1 MAEMRV
7 QRRLAAILAAD
18 VVGYSRMMEV
28 DEAGTLAQ
36 LKTHRIEV
44 FDPRIAEH
52 NGRIVKT
59 TGDGVLVEFASAVD
73 ATECAIKIQR
83 SLAKRNEDVPEGHRI
98 ELRIGINLGDIIV
111 DGGDIYGDGVNV
123 AARLEG
129 LCNTGEVFVSAV
141 VHDQVEGKFEA
152 AFEDLG
158 EHTVKNID
166 KPVQVYRVLSNGGQS
181 PVAAIPSSGAILE
194 RPALAVLPL
203 TNMSGD
209 PEQEYFADGL
219 TEDLITAL
227 AAWRSFPVIARNSTF
242 AYKGTSQDVRQVAS
256 ELGARYILEGSV
268 RKGGNRVRI
277 TAQLIDASS
286 GHHVWAEKFD
296 RDLDDVFAVQ
306 DEITLRIAATVEP
319 AVGKIERKR
328 SVVKPAK
335 SLDAWDYYQRGMSE
349 LNTYTKTGSAQ
360 ARVLFD
366 QAIAL
371 DGTYSQAYSGMAWS
385 HVLDLL
391 LEHTPEPE
399 ESMAKLLAA
408 AQRAAALDD
417 EDSVAHLMLSIAY
430 MWPNEDELSIAA
442 GERAIELNPSNALA
456 LVSLGNILDLV
467 GRTDEGIEKIE
478 SGLRLNPRDA
488 NNHIYMAF
496 LGRAY
501 LNARRYEQAAER
513 ARKAIHRRS
522 DYPNA
527 HYILAV
533 SLAHLGLEAQARD
546 ALDACNRIKPGF
558 AERRSEWRPYRNPA
572 DNDHIHAGLKKIGR

>member
-1 MAEMRV
+1 MSEGT
-7 QRRLAAILAAD
+7 QRRLAAIVSAD
-18 VVGYSRMMEV
+18 VVGYSRLMGV
-28 DEAGTLAQ
+28 DEAGTHAR
-36 LKTHRIEV
+36 LKARFAELV
-44 FDPRIAEH
+44 EPKIAEH
-52 NGRIVKT
+52 GGRVVKLMGDGLLAEFPSVVDAVNWAVEVQT
-59 TGDGVLVEFASAVD
+59 EVSELGTGDHEDQRIDYRVGV
-73 ATECAIKIQR
+73 
-83 SLAKRNEDVPEGHRI
+83 
-98 ELRIGINLGDIIV
+98 NLGDVIV
-111 DGGDIYGDGVNV
+111 DGDDIFGDGVNV
-123 AARLEG
+123 AARLQEIAEPG
-129 LCNTGEVFVSAV
+129 GVCISEKVHAEVHGKLSVEFA
-141 VHDQVEGKFEA
+141 DGGAQV
-152 AFEDLG
+152 
-158 EHTVKNID
+158 VKNIAQ
-166 KPVQVYRVLSNGGQS
+166 PIHVWRWSPNGQS

-209 PEQEYFADGL
+209 PEQDYFADGL

-277 TAQLIDASS
+277 TAQLIDARS

-391 LEHTPEPE
+391 LQHTPEPE

-478 SGLRLNPRDA
+478 SGLRLNPGDA

-546 ALDACNRIKPGF
+546 ALDACNRIEPGF

>member
-1 MAEMRV
+1 MAEKRA

-18 VVGYSRMMEV
+18 VVGYSRMMREN
-28 DEAGTLAQ
+28 EAGTLAQ

-277 TAQLIDASS
+277 NAQLIDASS

-391 LEHTPEPE
+391 LQHTPEPE

>member
-1 MAEMRV
+1 MEFRV
-7 QRRLAAILAAD
+7 
-18 VVGYSRMMEV
+18 
-28 DEAGTLAQ
+28 
-36 LKTHRIEV
+36 
-44 FDPRIAEH
+44 
-52 NGRIVKT
+52 
-59 TGDGVLVEFASAVD
+59 GV
-73 ATECAIKIQR
+73 
-83 SLAKRNEDVPEGHRI
+83 
-98 ELRIGINLGDIIV
+98 NLGDIIEEA
-111 DGGDIYGDGVNV
+111 DGTIYGGGINV
-123 AARLEG
+123 AARMESLATAGNVCISGKVYEEVQDKIEFKLEFMG
-129 LCNTGEVFVSAV
+129 DHS
-141 VHDQVEGKFEA
+141 
-152 AFEDLG
+152 
-158 EHTVKNID
+158 VKNIAN
-166 KPVQVYRVLSNGGQS
+166 PIPVYRVLSNGGQS

>member
-1 MAEMRV
+1 MAEAKRK
-7 QRRLAAILAAD
+7 LAAILSAD
-18 VVGYSRMMEV
+18 VAGYSRLMGADEEATVAALNACRAIFKDEIESRNGRVV
-28 DEAGTLAQ
+28 DTAGDSVLAEFPSVVEAVRTAVQVQQALAQ
-36 LKTHRIEV
+36 
-44 FDPRIAEH
+44 
-52 NGRIVKT
+52 
-59 TGDGVLVEFASAVD
+59 
-73 ATECAIKIQR
+73 
-83 SLAKRNEDVPEGHRI
+83 RNEGVPEDRRMEFRVGV
-98 ELRIGINLGDIIV
+98 NLGDIIEEA
-111 DGGDIYGDGVNV
+111 DGTIYGGGVNV
-123 AARLEG
+123 AARMESLATAGNVCISGKVYEEVQDKIEFKLEFMG
-129 LCNTGEVFVSAV
+129 DHS
-141 VHDQVEGKFEA
+141 
-152 AFEDLG
+152 
-158 EHTVKNID
+158 VKNIAN
-166 KPVQVYRVLSNGGQS
+166 PIPVYRVLSNGGQS

-391 LEHTPEPE
+391 LQHTPEPE

>member
-546 ALDACNRIKPGF
+546 ALDACNRIEPGF